1 MFAKN
6 LNTFLGVYQNAR
18 ISSYVENIFM
28 KTPNEKF
35 GVLVNIFS
43 TYDEI
48 RAFCFCSKKE
58 HNLKFLSQSANLI
71 KSRIF
76 LKILS
81 RIFKKIINFR
91 INCRKAPISELIQ
104 IFSKQIF
111 FRVT

>member
-6 LNTFLGVYQNAR
+6 LNTFFGVYQNTR

-48 RAFCFCSKKE
+48 RVF
-58 HNLKFLSQSANLI
+58 
-71 KSRIF
+71 
-76 LKILS
+76 
-81 RIFKKIINFR
+81 
-91 INCRKAPISELIQ
+91 
-104 IFSKQIF
+104 
-111 FRVT
+111 